1 MEFELFSVNMSF
13 NETTMNE
20 TCSISYQPPSM
31 HISLIVIFLVLYVAV
46 ILIGIGGNVFV
57 FYTIYNLKQ
66 KSVTHFFMASLA
78 SSDILMATVCI
89 PFTVLSNVVFHYWP
103 FGSALCPIV
112 GFVQVT
118 SVLQRA
124 FTLITITMDQHQ
136 VVWHPLR
143 KRLNKR
149 KARILICFLWI
160 LAISASV
167 PVLIYA
173 RIIKFPANGGNDG
186 VCMEDWETPE
196 ERYIYSVTVMI
207 LQYFLPLAIMIC
219 CYTHI
224 GVIVWLTKIPG
235 EIIHK
240 QDKRQNRSKRKVIY
254 QILYIKRVVLV
265 L

>member
-1 MEFELFSVNMSF
+1 MDAIQLGVD
-13 NETTMNE
+13 
-20 TCSISYQPPSM
+20 PSQ
-31 HISLIVIFLVLYVAV
+31 LY
-46 ILIGIGGNVFV
+46 
-57 FYTIYNLKQ
+57 
-66 KSVTHFFMASLA
+66 
-78 SSDILMATVCI
+78 DDI
-89 PFTVLSNVVFHYWP
+89 PFFSQPSDNGHY
-103 FGSALCPIV
+103 V
-112 GFVQVT
+112 GTIQAWT
-118 SVLQRA
+118 P
-124 FTLITITMDQHQ
+124 LITITMDQHQ

-143 KRLNKR
+143 KRLNKK

-196 ERYIYSVTVMI
+196 ERYIYSVTVMV

-235 EIIHK
+235 EIIHR